1 MTSVI
6 CKLDVNAAN
15 KVKYCIKS
23 QAATSFLNQS
33 VVKYTDDIN
42 DAPFRKT
49 ISSETSELKFSMIVN

>member
-23 QAATSFLNQS
+23 QAATSFSNQS

-42 DAPFRKT
+42 TVEFRKL
-49 ISSETSELKFSMIVN
+49 SARRNVKLKQ